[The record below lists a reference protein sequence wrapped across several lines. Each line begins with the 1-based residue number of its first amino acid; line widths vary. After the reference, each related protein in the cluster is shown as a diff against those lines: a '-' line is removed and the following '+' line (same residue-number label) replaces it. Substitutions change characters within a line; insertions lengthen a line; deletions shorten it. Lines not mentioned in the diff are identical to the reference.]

1 MMKNEMLL
9 VTRQR
14 KNHQLIGVPPNV
26 HHQSKGRDWDN
37 TGSSGGNWLFSF
49 FRCSGGWF
57 SYIGSDRAR
66 RVHRLDPPRL
76 KLCQPDREAS
86 ALFPPEGFF
95 TG

>member
-1 MMKNEMLL
+1 MSS

-14 KNHQLIGVPPNV
+14 ENHQLLGVPSNI
-26 HHQSKGRDWDN
+26 HHQSKGDMAGIIQES
-37 TGSSGGNWLFSF
+37 TEGNQSFSF
-49 FRCSGGWF
+49 SRRSGGWF
-57 SYIGSDRAR
+57 SYIGSDCAR

-86 ALFPPEGFF
+86 ALLPEGFF